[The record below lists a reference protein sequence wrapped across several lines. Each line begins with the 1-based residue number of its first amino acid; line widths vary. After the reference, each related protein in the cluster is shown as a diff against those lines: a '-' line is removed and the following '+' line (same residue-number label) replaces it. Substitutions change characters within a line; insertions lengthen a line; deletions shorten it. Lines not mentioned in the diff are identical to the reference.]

1 MKRFRIALLL
11 SLILLVMGGCSK
23 ASKSTFEPKASGL
36 FVTETGTLSEADIV
50 TYDQSQK
57 GYYEEGEL
65 KAYAEEAVKAY
76 NQEKAGLN
84 MAYAEEAGEEQ
95 TLPIAINQCAI
106 EGGTATLI
114 LDYQTKEDYLAFK
127 EKNTVNGITI
137 TGLSFSTVEE
147 AAADGSIL
155 TQSFIKP
162 DGKAVDIKKVKKKK
176 KAHVLY
182 VEGGAQ
188 IQTEGNI
195 LFVSEGVEMID
206 EYTVKTA
213 EGSTSYI
220 IFN

>member
-11 SLILLVMGGCSK
+11 SLMLLVMGGCSK
-23 ASKSTFEPKASGL
+23 ASKSTFEPKTSGL
-36 FVTETGTLSEADIV
+36 FVTQNNTLSEADMI

-65 KAYAEEAVKAY
+65 KAYVEEAVKAY
-76 NQEKAGLN
+76 NQKTASLN
-84 MAYAEEAGEEQ
+84 MAYAEEAGEDQ
-95 TLPIAINQCAI
+95 ALPIAISQCTI
-106 EGGTATLI
+106 GGGTATLI
-114 LDYQTKEDYLAFK
+114 LDYQSKEDYLAFK
-127 EKNTVNGITI
+127 EKNTVKGITV
-137 TGLSFSTVEE
+137 TGLSLCTVEE

-155 TQSFIKP
+155 TQKFTKP

-188 IQTEGNI
+188 IQTEGEI
-195 LFVSEGVEMID
+195 LFISEGVEMVD
-206 EYTVKTA
+206 DYTVKTA
-213 EGSTSYI
+213 EGTTSYI